1 MRIALIGLGDI
12 AQKAYL
18 PLIASD
24 ERVTPL
30 LCTRSPEV
38 LDKLSRQYR
47 IPECFTDVDAL
58 LASRPD
64 AVMIHA
70 ATSVHFALA
79 RQCLQAGIST
89 FVDKPLCFD
98 YAEVEALANLAMA
111 QDCPLFVGFNRR
123 YLPAMRA
130 TRTDNQPLTELNWQ
144 KHRHAL
150 PGLPRQFLFDDFIH
164 VLDSLCF
171 YGGLPTYRGS
181 ACCAAAQQSAARIA
195 GRSERRLAKRAD
207 GGERQHEPQ
216 RRHHGGACRCLW
228 RQSLPA
234 PGKLHP
240 GHDCPRQNCA
250 DSGTGRLAAGTGP
263 AGLRGDAR
271 SLVSAN
277 RAGQG
282 RWGTHRELSARPSTG
297 RAAGGAG
304 DLTFLLRLW
313 CLIWRARTGE
323 GTGRPLY
330 KMADPC
336 AVSQRGRR
344 RASQADACL
353 LSWRP

>member
-18 PLIASD
+18 PLLASD

-47 IPECFTDVDAL
+47 IPECFTEVDGL

-70 ATSVHFALA
+70 ATAVHFELA
-79 RQCLQAGIST
+79 VQFLRAGIPT

-98 YAEVEALANLAMA
+98 YAEVEALANLALA

-130 TRTDNQPLTELNWQ
+130 ARIDNQPLTELNWQ

-171 YGGLPTYRGS
+171 YGGAPEGDLHAVLRRSSQQPELLAGASVAWQSGQVAVSGSMNRSAGITEERIDAYGDNLSLHLENCTRGTIARDKTVQTLAPDDWQPVLAQRGFVAMLDHWYRQIEVGKADGALIES
-181 ACCAAAQQSAARIA
+181 YLHCH
-195 GRSERRLAKRAD
+195 RLA
-207 GGERQHEPQ
+207 ERLV
-216 RRHHGGACRCLW
+216 A
-228 RQSLPA
+228 
-234 PGKLHP
+234 
-240 GHDCPRQNCA
+240 
-250 DSGTGRLAAGTGP
+250 LAT
-263 AGLRGDAR
+263 
-271 SLVSAN
+271 
-277 RAGQG
+277 
-282 RWGTHRELSARPSTG
+282 
-297 RAAGGAG
+297 
-304 DLTFLLRLW
+304 
-313 CLIWRARTGE
+313 
-323 GTGRPLY
+323 
-330 KMADPC
+330 
-336 AVSQRGRR
+336 
-344 RASQADACL
+344 
-353 LSWRP
+353 